1 MTFGTLLVSILPIQS
16 FSPAFDLHRSVGG
29 IKVEIDAIVRLGPGQ
44 TRKRQAYKGAGNLSS
59 AHLVL
64 PRGRWKFLAFVE
76 YEWCDVFSCEPLT
89 AQTQ

>member
-1 MTFGTLLVSILPIQS
+1 
-16 FSPAFDLHRSVGG
+16 
-29 IKVEIDAIVRLGPGQ
+29 VEIDAIVRLGPGQ